1 METKATSKGQIV
13 IPADLRRRFG
23 IKAGTRVSIR
33 VDEKENTIVLK
44 PITREFIEGLRGID
58 HGKGVL
64 QALVEERRL
73 DNEREELSLKR
84 ISKKSKGKR

>member
-23 IKAGTRVSIR
+23 IKAGTRVSIS
-33 VDEKENTIVLK
+33 VDESENTIVLK

-58 HGKGVL
+58 QGKGVL
-64 QALVEERRL
+64 QALVEDRRL
-73 DNEREELSLKR
+73 NNEREEQPLKR
-84 ISKKSKGKR
+84 TGKKSKGKR

>member
-23 IKAGTRVSIR
+23 IKAGTRVSIH
-33 VDEKENTIVLK
+33 VDEKENAIVLK
-44 PITREFIEGLRGID
+44 PITREFIVGLRGID
-58 HGKGVL
+58 QGKEVL

-73 DNEREELSLKR
+73 DNKREEQALKR